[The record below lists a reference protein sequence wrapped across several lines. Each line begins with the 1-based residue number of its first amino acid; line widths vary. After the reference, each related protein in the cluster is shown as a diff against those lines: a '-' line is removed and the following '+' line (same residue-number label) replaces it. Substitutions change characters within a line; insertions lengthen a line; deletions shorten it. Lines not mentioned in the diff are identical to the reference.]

1 MSASSPNKS
10 GWFAPVPPT
19 VAIEIAAGRVTVAE
33 LSGGSGGPVV
43 SAFASE
49 SLPAGAVVPALT
61 GSNIADAATV
71 AEALKSALQRAGLG
85 SPRRA
90 ALVVPDSV
98 ARVSLLNFEQMPS
111 RASDLDQLIR
121 WQLRKAT
128 PFPIDEAQ
136 VSHFRAS
143 GDGKA
148 VMLAGVVARRDVI
161 GQYEA
166 VTNLLGIHA
175 GVVDLASFNIMNAV
189 ISAGSAPSDDW
200 LLVCLASDATTI
212 AIMRGDQL
220 MFYRHRTSVDEE
232 PLSALVHQTAMYHED
247 RLGGTKFARVWLAG
261 AALAGG
267 NAPLAR
273 REITDRLNVPAEAVD
288 VRPAAGLPSQVQ
300 PLPDIMDALAAP
312 VGVLLRERRAA

>member
-1 MSASSPNKS
+1 MSAPPPRKSS
-10 GWFAPVPPT
+10 WLAPVPPT

-33 LSGGSGGPVV
+33 LSGGPANAVV

-49 SLPAGAVVPALT
+49 SIPANAVVPALT
-61 GSNIADAATV
+61 GPNITDVAVVADALGR
-71 AEALKSALQRAGLG
+71 ALERAGLG

-98 ARVSLLNFEQMPS
+98 ARVSLLNFEQLPGRS
-111 RASDLDQLIR
+111 SDLDQLIR

-128 PFPIDEAQ
+128 PFPIDDAQ
-136 VSHFRAS
+136 VSHFKAS
-143 GDGKA
+143 ADGTATTLAA
-148 VMLAGVVARRDVI
+148 VIARKDVI
-161 GQYEA
+161 AQYES
-166 VTNLLGIHA
+166 VTNRLGIHA

-189 ISAGSAPSDDW
+189 IGAGSAPAEDW
-200 LLVCLASDATTI
+200 LLVCLATDATTI
-212 AIMRGDQL
+212 AIMRGENL
-220 MFYRHRTSVDEE
+220 MFYRHRTGDEE

-261 AALAGG
+261 ASLAGG
-267 NAPLAR
+267 SAAQAR
-273 REITDRLNVPAEAVD
+273 REISDRLNVPAEAVD
-288 VRPAAGLPSQVQ
+288 VRPAAGLPSQVS

>member
-1 MSASSPNKS
+1 MSAPQPRKSS
-10 GWFAPVPPT
+10 WLTPVPAT

-33 LSGGSGGPVV
+33 LSGGAANAVV

-49 SLPAGAVVPALT
+49 SIPTNAVTPALT
-61 GSNIADAATV
+61 GPNIPDVGVV
-71 AEALKSALQRAGLG
+71 AEALGRALERAGLG

-98 ARVSLLNFEQMPS
+98 ARVSLLNFEQLPGRS
-111 RASDLDQLIR
+111 SDLDQLIR

-128 PFPIDEAQ
+128 PFPIDDAQ
-136 VSHFRAS
+136 VSHFKAS
-143 GDGKA
+143 ADGTATTLAA
-148 VMLAGVVARRDVI
+148 VIARKDVI
-161 GQYEA
+161 SQYEA
-166 VTNLLGIHA
+166 VTNKLGIHA

-189 ISAGSAPSDDW
+189 IGAGSAPAEDW
-200 LLVCLASDATTI
+200 LLVCLATDATTI
-212 AIMRGDQL
+212 AIMRGESL
-220 MFYRHRTSVDEE
+220 MFYRHRTGDEE

-261 AALAGG
+261 ASLAGG
-267 NAPLAR
+267 SAAQAR

-288 VRPAAGLPSQVQ
+288 VRPAAGLPSQVS

>member
-1 MSASSPNKS
+1 MRLPLRSAS
-10 GWFAPVPPT
+10 WLAPAPPL
-19 VAIEIAAGRVTVAE
+19 VAIEIASRRLTVVALEPNAPIVTAY
-33 LSGGSGGPVV
+33 
-43 SAFASE
+43 ASE
-49 SLPAGAVVPALT
+49 PLPEGAVVPSPA
-61 GSNIADAATV
+61 GINIAQADLVIAT
-71 AEALKSALQRAGLG
+71 LQRALEHAGLG
-85 SPRRA
+85 GTKRA